1 MIFWY
6 ASRVFIMSTAPL
18 PLLQAEE
25 LQHRRSQGL
34 QRGADQHVSTWYIRS
49 SDHYKYVLVAIAEL
63 HISNPNPA
71 LVYAWWSDI
80 VRARWPPMIFA
91 GVSSVAFDILCRGPL
106 THHD

>member
-1 MIFWY
+1 
-6 ASRVFIMSTAPL
+6 MSTALL

-25 LQHRRSQGL
+25 LQHRRPQGL

-49 SDHYKYVLVAIAEL
+49 SDHYKYVLVVIIEL
-63 HISNPNPA
+63 HAPNPVSTPNQA

-91 GVSSVAFDILCRGPL
+91 GVSSVAFDILCCGPL